1 MKQVLSILV
10 QNQPGVLVRVA
21 SMFSRRGFNIDS
33 LTVGVTQN
41 PDVSRMTVVI
51 YGNEAVMNQ
60 VVKQLAKLVE
70 VLSVQILPP
79 EDSVTRGM
87 ALVKVNTGNSRSE
100 VLKLAEVF
108 RANVV
113 DLKEETLTLEIT
125 GDDNKIGAFTDVLKP
140 FGILEMI
147 RTGLVGLERG
157 TKVMYNWD
165 DKDNLEHHVL

>member
-1 MKQVLSILV
+1 MKQILSILV

-87 ALVKVNTGNSRSE
+87 ALVKVHTGDRRSE

-125 GDDNKIGAFTDVLKP
+125 GEDNKICAFTDVLKP

-157 TKVMYNWD
+157 TNVMYKWE

>member
-41 PDVSRMTVVI
+41 PEYSRMTVVI
-51 YGNEAVMNQ
+51 YGNEAVISQ
-60 VVKQLAKLVE
+60 VVKQLVKLVE
-70 VLSVQILPP
+70 VLAVQILPP
-79 EDSVTRGM
+79 DDAVTRGM
-87 ALVKVNTGNSRSE
+87 ALVKVSTGSRRSE

-125 GDDNKIGAFTDVLKP
+125 GDESKIHAFTDVLKP
-140 FGILEMI
+140 YGILEMI

-157 TKVMYNWD
+157 TNIMYKWEE
-165 DKDNLEHHVL
+165 KDYEQNVL

>member
-140 FGILEMI
+140 FGILELI

-157 TKVMYNWD
+157 TNVMYKWD
-165 DKDNLEHHVL
+165 DKDKLEHHVL

>member
-10 QNQPGVLVRVA
+10 RNQPGVLVRVA

-41 PDVSRMTVVI
+41 PDISRMTVAI
-51 YGNEAVMNQ
+51 FGNEAVMDQ
-60 VVKQLAKLVE
+60 VVKQLAKLVV
-70 VLSVQILPP
+70 VLSVKILPLD
-79 EDSVTRGM
+79 DSVTRGM
-87 ALVKVNTGNSRSE
+87 ALVKVNSGNSRTE

-113 DLKEETLTLEIT
+113 DLKEQTTTFEIT
-125 GDDNKIGAFTDVLKP
+125 GDENKILAFTDVLKP

-157 TKVMYNWD
+157 TNIMYQWEEKENEQ
-165 DKDNLEHHVL
+165 NVL

>member
-33 LTVGVTQN
+33 LTVGITQN
-41 PDVSRMTVVI
+41 PEVSRMTVVI
-51 YGNEAVMNQ
+51 YGNEAIMNQ

-70 VLSVQILPP
+70 VLAVQILPP
-79 EDSVTRGM
+79 DESVTRGM
-87 ALVKVNTGNSRSE
+87 ALVKVNTGNRRTE

-125 GDDNKIGAFTDVLKP
+125 GDENKILAFTDVLKP
-140 FGILEMI
+140 YGILEMI

-157 TKVMYNWD
+157 TNIMYKWEEKENYEQ
-165 DKDNLEHHVL
+165 NVL

>member
-33 LTVGVTQN
+33 LTVGITQN
-41 PDVSRMTVVI
+41 PEVSRMTVVI
-51 YGNEAVMNQ
+51 FGNEAIMNQ

-70 VLSVQILPP
+70 VLAVQILPTD
-79 EDSVTRGM
+79 ESVTRGM
-87 ALVKVNTGNSRSE
+87 ALVKVNTGNRRTE

-125 GDDNKIGAFTDVLKP
+125 GDENKILAFADVLKP
-140 FGILEMI
+140 YGILEMI

-157 TKVMYNWD
+157 TNIMYKWEEKENYEQ
-165 DKDNLEHHVL
+165 NVL